1 MEHDSENGWV
11 QGEDESVIQ
20 ALTIGVIRDLTC
32 EIEGIE
38 RENPSMS
45 QDEVLEV
52 ILSKNW
58 YYVSKIPELPCWN
71 DWFVII
77 AMQRVKEYFCR
88 EKYRLTEKE
97 IKIVENVIYE
107 MMDEFRS
114 WKNSGGFYRHRI
126 GYVNRKLRTT

>member
-1 MEHDSENGWV
+1 MEHKSENGWV

-20 ALTIGVIRDLTC
+20 ALTIGVIIDLTY

-45 QDEVLEV
+45 DDEVLEL
-52 ILSKNW
+52 ILSKKW
-58 YYVSKIPELPCWN
+58 YYVSKVPELLCWS

-88 EKYRLTEKE
+88 EKYRLTGKE
-97 IKIVENVIYE
+97 IRIVENVIYE
-107 MMDEFRS
+107 MMDKFLS
-114 WKNSGGFYRHRI
+114 WKTGRI
-126 GYVNRKLRTT
+126 GVDFIDILSATEIED